1 MKIAVNAL
9 QVSENNS
16 GIGRY
21 IIDMVSELI
30 EYPEHFFNIYLSQG
44 VHIDQWERM
53 NHVSLNHKNFCKE
66 DFFRRNFFEIFGF
79 SPSIKKYQPDVFFAP
94 DTKLPWGLGS
104 NVKKVVTV
112 HDLAVFKYPETYQ
125 KSRVLYWQKHFTS
138 SVKRADR
145 VVAISQST
153 KRDLMDILRVP
164 EEKVIV
170 IYNGVGAEFQP
181 VIDPVECL
189 KVREKYRLPER
200 YILFVGTFSPRK
212 NLGRLI
218 KAFGLLRRE
227 TNLPHKLVIAGEK
240 GWKYR
245 EDLQWVKDLGLEDQ
259 IVFPGFI
266 DSADLPVVYSM
277 ADVLAYP
284 SLYEG
289 FGLPPVEAMA
299 CGTPVVVSNTSSLP
313 EVVGEAG
320 IFVDPYNIEDIG
332 AGLSSVLSDLVI
344 QKRLIK
350 LGRDRARMFSWES
363 AASQLMKTGFRF

>member
-16 GIGRY
+16 GIGWY
-21 IIDMVSELI
+21 IINLVSKLI
-30 EYPEHFFNIYLSQG
+30 EQPEHFFNIYLSQG
-44 VHIDQWERM
+44 VHIDQWERK
-53 NHVSLNHKNFCKE
+53 NHVSFNHKSFRKE
-66 DFFRRNFFEIFGF
+66 EFFRRNIFEIFGF
-79 SPSIKKYQPDVFFAP
+79 SSSIKKYQPDIFFAP

-104 NVKKVVTV
+104 NVKEVVTV
-112 HDLAVFKYPETYQ
+112 HDLAVFKYPATYQ
-125 KSRVLYWQKHFTS
+125 KSRVLYWQKHFAS

-153 KRDLMDILRVP
+153 KRDLIEVLRVP
-164 EEKVIV
+164 EEKIIV
-170 IYNGVGAEFQP
+170 IYNGVGEEFQP
-181 VIDPVECL
+181 VTDSAECL

-245 EDLQWVKDLGLEDQ
+245 EDLERVKDLSLEDQ
-259 IVFPGFI
+259 IVFPGFV

-289 FGLPPVEAMA
+289 FGLPQLYDSPV
-299 CGTPVVVSNTSSLP
+299 SRS
-313 EVVGEAG
+313 
-320 IFVDPYNIEDIG
+320 
-332 AGLSSVLSDLVI
+332 
-344 QKRLIK
+344 K
-350 LGRDRARMFSWES
+350 LWPF
-363 AASQLMKTGFRF
+363 